1 LNVLPHPFELVI
13 FDCDG
18 VLVDS
23 ERVTNLVF
31 AELLGELGLR
41 YTLEDM
47 FEHFVGS
54 SMPQCLVKIEA
65 ALGRPVPEDFVA
77 TYQKRRNIALE
88 RDLQPV
94 AGIHAVL
101 DALTLP
107 TCVASSGAHDKM
119 RLTLGLTGLWPRFE
133 GRIFSVTDVE
143 RPKPAP
149 DVFLHA
155 AKTLGFD
162 PSVCVVI
169 EDSPTGVTAGIAAG
183 MTVLG
188 FSKHMPAGRLRAAG
202 AHHCFE
208 DMSALPQLIENG
220 RA

>member
-1 LNVLPHPFELVI
+1 MQPFALVI

-31 AELLGELGLR
+31 AELLGELGLH

-54 SMPQCLVKIEA
+54 SMPQCLEKIEA
-65 ALGRPVPEDFVA
+65 QLGRPVPHDFVA
-77 TYQKRRNIALE
+77 SYQARRNVALE
-88 RDLQPV
+88 RDLKPV
-94 AGIHAVL
+94 AGIHEAL
-101 DALTLP
+101 AQLTLP
-107 TCVASSGAHDKM
+107 SCVASSGAHDKM

-133 GRIFSVTDVE
+133 GRIFSVTDVPN
-143 RPKPAP
+143 PKPAP

-162 PSVCVVI
+162 PAACVVV
-169 EDSPTGVTAGIAAG
+169 EDSPTGVKAAVAAG

-188 FSKHMPAGRLRAAG
+188 YSALMSATRLRAAG
-202 AHHCFE
+202 AHHCFD
-208 DMSALPQLIENG
+208 DMSALPQMIDQG

>member
-1 LNVLPHPFELVI
+1 MPRPFELVI

-31 AELLGELGLR
+31 AELLGELGLN

-54 SMPQCLVKIEA
+54 SMPQCLEKIEA
-65 ALGRPVPEDFVA
+65 QLGRPVPDDFVA
-77 TYQKRRNIALE
+77 TYQKRRNAALE
-88 RDLQPV
+88 RGLKPIP
-94 AGIHAVL
+94 GIEATL

-133 GRIFSVTDVE
+133 GRIFSVTEVE
-143 RPKPAP
+143 KPKPAP

-162 PSVCVVI
+162 PAACVVI
-169 EDSPTGVTAGIAAG
+169 EDSPTGVKAGVAAG

-188 FSKHMPAGRLRAAG
+188 YSALMPEARLRAAG
-202 AHHCFE
+202 AHHCFA
-208 DMSALPQLIENG
+208 DMALLPEIIYPG
-220 RA
+220 RV

>member
-1 LNVLPHPFELVI
+1 MGKPFELVI

-31 AELLGELGLR
+31 AELLGELGLH
-41 YTLEDM
+41 YTLEGM

-54 SMPQCLVKIEA
+54 SMPQCLEKIEA
-65 ALGRPVPEDFVA
+65 ELGRPVPADFVA

-88 RDLQPV
+88 RDLKPV
-94 AGIHAVL
+94 PGIVAAL
-101 DALTLP
+101 DAINLP

-143 RPKPAP
+143 KPKPAP

-155 AKTLGFD
+155 AKTLGFA
-162 PSVCVVI
+162 PAACVVV
-169 EDSPTGVTAGIAAG
+169 EDSPTGVKAAIAAG

-188 FSKHMPAGRLRAAG
+188 YSAMMSADRLRAAG
-202 AHHCFE
+202 AHHCFG
-208 DMSALPQLIENG
+208 DMAALPGLIAGG
-220 RA
+220 RTV